1 MLVLS
6 RYAGESIKIQNNITM
21 TVLEICGN
29 QIRLGFEAPS
39 NIEIHRTEV
48 FERIQAG
55 KQLDVSVNNLCIKK
69 KLKNT

>member
-1 MLVLS
+1 MLVLT

-48 FERIQAG
+48 FERIQAE
-55 KQLDVSVNNLCIKK
+55 KQLDVSVKKLCIKK